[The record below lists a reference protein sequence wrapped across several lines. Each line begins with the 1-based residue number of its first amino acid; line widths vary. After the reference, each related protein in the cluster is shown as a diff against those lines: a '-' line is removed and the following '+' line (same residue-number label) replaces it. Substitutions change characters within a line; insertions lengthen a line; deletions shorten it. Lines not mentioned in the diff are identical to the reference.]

1 MNIYVL
7 VGLQRELYTQVIQ
20 MHELM
25 HDVIME
31 EELKEVLEEEELEEP
46 ETFF

>member
-7 VGLQRELYTQVIQ
+7 VGLQRELYNPVIQ

-31 EELKEVLEEEELEEP
+31 EELKEVQEELEEP

>member
-1 MNIYVL
+1 MNIYGWVE
-7 VGLQRELYTQVIQ
+7 LQRELYNPVIQ
-20 MHELM
+20 IHELM

-31 EELKEVLEEEELEEP
+31 EELKEVVEELEEP

>member
-1 MNIYVL
+1 MNIYVWME
-7 VGLQRELYTQVIQ
+7 LQRELYNPVIQ

-31 EELKEVLEEEELEEP
+31 EELKEVQEELEEP

>member
-1 MNIYVL
+1 VE
-7 VGLQRELYTQVIQ
+7 LQRELYNPVIQ

-31 EELKEVLEEEELEEP
+31 EELKEVVEELEEP

>member
-7 VGLQRELYTQVIQ
+7 LGLHRELYNPVIQ

-31 EELKEVLEEEELEEP
+31 EELKEVVEEP

>member
-1 MNIYVL
+1 MNVYVL
-7 VGLQRELYTQVIQ
+7 VGLQRELYNPVIQ

-31 EELKEVLEEEELEEP
+31 EELKEVAEEEEEE

>member
-1 MNIYVL
+1 MNIYVW
-7 VGLQRELYTQVIQ
+7 VELQRELYNPVIQ

-31 EELKEVLEEEELEEP
+31 EELKEVLEEEEEP

>member
-7 VGLQRELYTQVIQ
+7 VGLQRELYNPVVQ

-25 HDVIME
+25 HDAIME
-31 EELKEVLEEEELEEP
+31 EELKEELEELEEL
-46 ETFF
+46 ESFF

>member
-1 MNIYVL
+1 M
-7 VGLQRELYTQVIQ
+7 ELYNPVIQ

-25 HDVIME
+25 RDAIMG
-31 EELKEVLEEEELEEP
+31 EELKEVVEEVEEP

>member
-7 VGLQRELYTQVIQ
+7 LVGLHRELYNPVIQ

-31 EELKEVLEEEELEEP
+31 EELKEVVEEP

>member
-1 MNIYVL
+1 MNIYVW
-7 VGLQRELYTQVIQ
+7 VGLQRELYNPVIQ

-31 EELKEVLEEEELEEP
+31 EELKEVAEVEVEVE
-46 ETFF
+46 

>member
-1 MNIYVL
+1 ME
-7 VGLQRELYTQVIQ
+7 LQRELYNPVIQ

-31 EELKEVLEEEELEEP
+31 EELKEVQEELEEP

>member
-1 MNIYVL
+1 VE
-7 VGLQRELYTQVIQ
+7 LQRELYNPVIQ

-31 EELKEVLEEEELEEP
+31 EELKEVQEELEEP

>member
-1 MNIYVL
+1 MNIYGWVE
-7 VGLQRELYTQVIQ
+7 LQRELYNPVIQ

-31 EELKEVLEEEELEEP
+31 EELKEVQEELEEP

>member
-1 MNIYVL
+1 MNIYVW
-7 VGLQRELYTQVIQ
+7 VELQRELYNPVIQ

-31 EELKEVLEEEELEEP
+31 EELKEVLEELEEP